1 MMKQDIYRPIN
12 CNYYD
17 ILEANAVRGNVC
29 QIMYLDETGKVV
41 QVQSKIINLYTKQKE
56 EFMVMEHDLTIRLDQ
71 LISVDDQKVPSVD
84 SPESSACTIF

>member
-1 MMKQDIYRPIN
+1 MRKQDIYRPIN

-29 QIMYLDETGKVV
+29 QIMYSDETGKVV
-41 QVQSKIINLYTKQKE
+41 QVQSKITNLYTKQKE